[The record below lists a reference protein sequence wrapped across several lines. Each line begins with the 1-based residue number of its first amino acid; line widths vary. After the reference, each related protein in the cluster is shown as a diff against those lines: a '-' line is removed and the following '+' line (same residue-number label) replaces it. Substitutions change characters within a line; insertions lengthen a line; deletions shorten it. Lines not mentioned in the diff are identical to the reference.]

1 MKLIRLLAAVTA
13 TVMPMTASAATYI
26 IPAVGTGPGA
36 NRSQWKTEIKLH
48 ATGTQYV
55 EARLRLHQGTAV
67 HDESLKPGQP
77 ILRVQP
83 SSTMTL
89 DDVVENRFF
98 GITGTAA
105 LEVIVQNEQ
114 DFRRLAV
121 TSRTYNALANGDE
134 LGQDVPALKL
144 EEAAIQGDLVII
156 PGPSLAARQR
166 FNFGIYAVEP
176 SRVTWDLLRADGRAV
191 TSRTIT
197 YAAGQHIQY
206 NNGIAVLFGQTGQ
219 DSDSV
224 RGVLESGKAI
234 LYGSSID
241 QSGDPTYIPGFRTR
255 EQFNLIFEGIDIDGD
270 EQVEIADANGDGV
283 LDRPLD
289 IVTSPAPVTIH
300 VVASTEFG
308 GVVRAGLTLLSSTT
322 EARFGDRNAALT
334 IVAPTEFK
342 GKTGEI
348 RIQARSDSSI
358 EVFVIPV
365 RFL

>member
-1 MKLIRLLAAVTA
+1 MKLIRLLAAVSA
-13 TVMPMTASAATYI
+13 AVMPVAASAATYI

-36 NRSQWKTEIKLH
+36 NGSQWKTEIKLH

-67 HDESLKPGQP
+67 HDESPKPGQP
-77 ILRVQP
+77 ILRVAP
-83 SSTMTL
+83 SSTITL

-105 LEVIVQNEQ
+105 LEVIVPSEQ

-121 TSRTYNALANGDE
+121 TSRTYNALTNGDE

-144 EEAAIQGDLVII
+144 EEAAIEGDLVII
-156 PGPSLAARQR
+156 PGPSQVARQR
-166 FNFGIYAVEP
+166 FNFGMYAVEP
-176 SRVTWDLLRADGRAV
+176 TRIAWDLLRADGRAV

-206 NNGIAVLFGQTGQ
+206 NNGVATLFGQTGQ

-224 RGVLESGKAI
+224 RAVLESGKAI

-270 EQVEIADANGDGV
+270 EKVEIADANGDGV

-300 VVASTEFG
+300 VIATTEFG
-308 GVVRAGLTLLSSTT
+308 GVIRSGLTLLSSTA
-322 EARFGDRNAALT
+322 EAHFGERSAALT
-334 IVAPTEFK
+334 IIASPEFK